1 MREAES
7 LLRSLC
13 YTSEFSYTR
22 VDECVP
28 LCVCVKKSERQRHRR
43 EVFGQNFPSFLF
55 RRSSSIVSTLESQ
68 TTRLNSEEVGEEE
81 DDDEEERNFLLCSA
95 CFKFSARIRYT

>member
-1 MREAES
+1 MRACVCVREKEREAEAQKGGVD
-7 LLRSLC
+7 
-13 YTSEFSYTR
+13 FSGR
-22 VDECVP
+22 C
-28 LCVCVKKSERQRHRR
+28 SARISR
-43 EVFGQNFPSFLF
+43 FSFLF